1 MWANTAISRL
11 QSIVKQGVMQLF
23 SKQLELK
30 GIRHQMKDLP
40 EFMFEPIAEESPI
53 ESMKRAVMGYQ
64 AGILTLNQSL
74 DLIGMQP
81 ETDGDGRLDKTSKQT
96 GTLPRSNEMV

>member
-1 MWANTAISRL
+1 
-11 QSIVKQGVMQLF
+11 
-23 SKQLELK
+23 LK
-30 GIRHQMKDLP
+30 GIKHQMKDLP
-40 EFMFEPIAEESPI
+40 EFYFEPIAEEAPM

-81 ETDGDGRLDKTSKQT
+81 ESEGDNRLEKSSKPT
-96 GTLPRSNEMV
+96 MGELPRTNEQGVE